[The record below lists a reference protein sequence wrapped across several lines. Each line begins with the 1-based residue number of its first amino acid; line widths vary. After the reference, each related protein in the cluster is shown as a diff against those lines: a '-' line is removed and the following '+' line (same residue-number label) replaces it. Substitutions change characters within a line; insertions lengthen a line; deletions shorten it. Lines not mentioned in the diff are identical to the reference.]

1 MNYSCISGRVTKDIE
16 LRKTKDGKSSI
27 RFTVAVNRRTKDA
40 GADFIPCAAFGKT
53 ADLICRFAQRKG
65 SRVCLEGHWQS
76 GNYVD
81 KAGKTVYTLEL
92 IVDRYEA
99 IDFGEVATKEGIAE
113 EPQQPIQSSMD
124 ESMNE
129 YGTGFPF

>member
-99 IDFGEVATKEGIAE
+99 IDFGEVTTKEEIAE
-113 EPQQPIQSSMD
+113 EPQEPID
-124 ESMNE
+124 GGMNE